1 MKVDLPTL
9 SYEPACFAA
18 GTLVHAKNGLVPIEQ
33 IQVGDWVLSKHESG
47 EGEREY
53 KRVTKTFVHEDREV
67 MMISVGGLQED
78 GRRRAHRF
86 IVTPE
91 HPIWVQGKGWKPA
104 GKLKWT
110 VPFWDVE
117 LLIPDRSHV
126 VNNPLRLLI
135 TDQENVAW
143 FPVTSAP
150 SDLQYKGGRIN
161 VNTMEIVN
169 RDASLNI
176 DYVSNTKRV
185 KPEHL
190 FRTTVYNLE
199 VEDFHTYYV
208 GNAGMWVHNKQK
220 PSRFN
225 ASA

>member
-1 MKVDLPTL
+1 MKIKLPTL
-9 SYEPACFAA
+9 HPEDAGFAA
-18 GTLVHAKNGLVPIEQ
+18 GALVHTKNGWVPIEQ

-53 KRVTKTFVHEDREV
+53 KRITKTFVHEDQQV
-67 MMISVGGLQED
+67 MMISVGGGLQED
-78 GRRRAHRF
+78 GTNRYHHF

-91 HPIWVQGKGWKPA
+91 HPIWVQGKGWKSA

-110 VPFWDVE
+110 VPFWSVE
-117 LLIPDRSHV
+117 WLIPDRSNV
-126 VNNPLRLLI
+126 INDPLRLLV

-143 FPVTSAP
+143 FPSTAAP
-150 SDLQYKGGRIN
+150 SALNYQGGHIN
-161 VNTMEIVN
+161 VNTLEIPYEN
-169 RDASLNI
+169 FSHNI
-176 DYVSNTKRV
+176 DPGKKVTRV

-208 GNAGMWVHNKQK
+208 GKAGMWVHNKL
-220 PSRFN
+220 STAN
-225 ASA
+225 